1 MARSIEHK
9 GYRRTA
15 VADVVR
21 IAHTSRRTFY
31 EHFEDRDA
39 CFLALC
45 DATNDAMIERIAA
58 AVRPDN
64 PWGEQVDVAI
74 DAYIDSVSERPA
86 LYKSFSREVPA
97 LGRAGAE
104 SGRAAVERIATML
117 VALVESSRRE
127 HPGVVARPLTSD
139 MAVLVVAGLRELT
152 IDALERGRD
161 LEELRAAASGIV
173 KTILDAAVLSI

>member
-1 MARSIEHK
+1 MAESIERK

-21 IAHTSRRTFY
+21 IARTSRRTFY
-31 EHFEDRDA
+31 EHFPDREA

-58 AVRPDN
+58 AVRPDG
-64 PWGEQVDVAI
+64 PWGEQVEVAI

-104 SGRAAVERIATML
+104 SGREAVERIAKVL
-117 VALVESSRRE
+117 VALVESSRRG
-127 HPGVVARPLTSD
+127 HPEVVARPLSFD
-139 MAVLVVAGLRELT
+139 VAVVIVAGLRELT
-152 IDALERGRD
+152 ITALERGRD
-161 LEELRAAASGIV
+161 LEELRAAATGIV
-173 KTILDAAVLSI
+173 KTILAAAVLRS